1 MFTAEQLLRLRNF
14 GQKSLDEVKHAL
26 EQHSF
31 SLHIGPPEPRLLL
44 SFPRVDARFNLG
56 LSTAKRTAKV
66 SRRTP
71 FEISAKL
78 RNV

>member
-44 SFPRVDARFNLG
+44 SFPRVDG
-56 LSTAKRTAKV
+56 
-66 SRRTP
+66 
-71 FEISAKL
+71 
-78 RNV
+78 